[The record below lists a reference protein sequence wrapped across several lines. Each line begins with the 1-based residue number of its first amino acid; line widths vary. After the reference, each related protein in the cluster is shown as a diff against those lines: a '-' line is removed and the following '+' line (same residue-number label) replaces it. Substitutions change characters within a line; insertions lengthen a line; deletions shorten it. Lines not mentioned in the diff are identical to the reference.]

1 MSKVKSAD
9 TPHYELLFI
18 VPNKFTEEELKPVL
32 AKVRGVV
39 EKNGGK
45 ITYSEE
51 WGNKKMTYRIKGF
64 THGYYNLFEF
74 DLTGDAAEKI
84 NRELRMSSEVLR
96 HMMIRKIARTEEEIK
111 AEKARQE
118 KRMTEEVIKEQVKE
132 EEKIEKEKE
141 KAKPKMDLK
150 DLDEK
155 LDKIL
160 DTDDLL

>member
-1 MSKVKSAD
+1 MAKAKSSE

-18 VPNKFTEEELKPVL
+18 VPNKYTEEELKPVL
-32 AKVRGVV
+32 TKVRGIV

-45 ITYSEE
+45 ITYGEE

-74 DLTGDAAEKI
+74 DLEGNTSEKI
-84 NRELRMSSEVLR
+84 NRELRMSNEVLR
-96 HMMIRKIARTEEEIK
+96 HMIVAKKARTEEEIK
-111 AEKARQE
+111 AEKMRQE
-118 KRMTEEVIKEQVKE
+118 KRMTDEVIKEQAKE